1 MFGMG
6 MLLLPQ
12 LVCVTTL
19 HFCYGQPLLSARRMN
34 YQSKCHSSVGQAG
47 NVDKIF
53 FYISF
58 HVLIRS
64 LTPLENTSNLL
75 GYYRYQRLQKTGFS
89 AVSFQTA
96 FYRLSAI
103 SRKKADFHGKRLKLP
118 PWDFPLGKITVYQSE
133 HFGLENFTSVFQK
146 QGGNFSF

>member
-12 LVCVTTL
+12 LVSVTTL

-75 GYYRYQRLQKTGFS
+75 GYYRYIFGTIKRTILNMIDQPFKKKLIFKDISDLELFKSQLSLKNNLRL
-89 AVSFQTA
+89 
-96 FYRLSAI
+96 
-103 SRKKADFHGKRLKLP
+103 
-118 PWDFPLGKITVYQSE
+118 
-133 HFGLENFTSVFQK
+133 
-146 QGGNFSF
+146 